1 MNDAAARDW
10 SAGGLAAL
18 TGMPD
23 GPPDVSRAAVL
34 SRARAVASELAGH
47 LGIEVDAAALLAG
60 RAALSG
66 LHRQGRI
73 SAGGA
78 TRLIAGRDGW
88 LALTLA
94 RSDDVDTVPALLES
108 DVPIDDLWSAITEW
122 AGRRQVAAVAER
134 ARLLGL
140 PVGVLGET
148 AAAAPVERRHG
159 NRKPFQDHARLLVV
173 DMSSMWAG
181 PLCGQLLARTGATV
195 VKVES
200 PSRPDG
206 TRHGERRFFDWMN
219 TGKLCYTADFGQPD
233 ELRQLLSVADVV
245 IESSRSDALVNRGLG
260 PKDVA
265 ARDGRVW
272 LRVTGHGT
280 QGDHAHW
287 VGFGDDAAVSGGLVG
302 SDPAGSGPVFC
313 GDAIADP
320 LTGLHAVLAV
330 SQSLRRGGGEIIE
343 IALAAVAAEYAALPL
358 TGGHSVG
365 PVAEPVAPVV
375 PSRAGALGADNTRVR
390 DIVRERITA
399 AC

>member
-1 MNDAAARDW
+1 MSDEAARDW
-10 SAGGLAAL
+10 SASGLAAL
-18 TGMPD
+18 TGAPD
-23 GPPDVSRAAVL
+23 GPPDGSRAAVL
-34 SRARAVASELAGH
+34 ARARAVASEVSGS
-47 LGIEVDAAALLAG
+47 LGVTVDAAELLAG

-66 LHRQGRI
+66 LRRQGRI

-88 LALTLA
+88 FALTLA
-94 RSDDVDTVPALLES
+94 RADDVDAVPALLES
-108 DVPIDDLWSAITEW
+108 DVPIDYLWSAITAW
-122 AGRRQVAAVAER
+122 AGRRQVGDIAER

-148 AAAAPVERRHG
+148 AATAPVERRHG
-159 NRKPFQDHARLLVV
+159 NRKPFRDYARLLVV
-173 DMSSMWAG
+173 DLSSMWAG
-181 PLCGQLLARTGATV
+181 PLCGQLLARAGATV

-219 TGKLCYTADFGQPD
+219 AGKLCYTADFGQPE

-245 IESSRSDALVNRGLG
+245 IESSRPDALVNRRLG
-260 PKDVA
+260 PTDVP

-272 LRVTGHGT
+272 LRITGHGA

-302 SDPAGSGPVFC
+302 YDPAGSGPVFC

-320 LTGLHAVLAV
+320 LTGLHAAQAV
-330 SQSLRRGGGEIIE
+330 AESLRRGGGEVIE
-343 IALAAVAAEYAALPL
+343 IALAAVAAGYAALPPVSVD
-358 TGGHSVG
+358 SVG
-365 PVAEPVAPVV
+365 PVVEPVAPVL
-375 PSRAGALGADNTRVR
+375 SARAGALGADNARVR
-390 DIVRERITA
+390 VIVRERITA